1 MQPEHLSNALAA
13 ATRTLGEETSIW
25 QDVIERFR
33 HKTRLQ
39 ADAMAELV
47 GNVVNSDDV
56 MWGLGQVQVRSF
68 GPPGEPY
75 LMPGIDLCN
84 HSPNAG
90 SALIPERVHRG
101 RLEMCV
107 SSMWNHAP
115 KALAAGDEVC
125 ISYDHMP
132 LLPIPQMAGM
142 QRGAAFLVR
151 GFVPS
156 EYLPARRCEPK

>member
-1 MQPEHLSNALAA
+1 MPAQAFFLMVLP
-13 ATRTLGEETSIW
+13 SII
-25 QDVIERFR
+25 VPICVCI
-33 HKTRLQ
+33 L
-39 ADAMAELV
+39 L
-47 GNVVNSDDV
+47 
-56 MWGLGQVQVRSF
+56 
-68 GPPGEPY
+68 
-75 LMPGIDLCN
+75 LCC
-84 HSPNAG
+84 S
-90 SALIPERVHRG
+90 PERVHRG

-107 SSMWNHAP
+107 GSMWNHAP

-142 QRGAAFLVR
+142 HRGAAFLVC

>member
-1 MQPEHLSNALAA
+1 
-13 ATRTLGEETSIW
+13 
-25 QDVIERFR
+25 
-33 HKTRLQ
+33 
-39 ADAMAELV
+39 
-47 GNVVNSDDV
+47 
-56 MWGLGQVQVRSF
+56 
-68 GPPGEPY
+68 
-75 LMPGIDLCN
+75 
-84 HSPNAG
+84 
-90 SALIPERVHRG
+90 
-101 RLEMCV
+101 
-107 SSMWNHAP
+107 MWNHAP